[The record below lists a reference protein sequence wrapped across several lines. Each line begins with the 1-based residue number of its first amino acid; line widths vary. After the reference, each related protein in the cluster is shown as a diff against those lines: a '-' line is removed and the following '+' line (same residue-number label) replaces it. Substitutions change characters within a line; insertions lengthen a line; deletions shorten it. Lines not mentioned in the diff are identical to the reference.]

1 MGCLNSPAVA
11 RLKENSRKKKEAEM
25 ANETS
30 RMTDD
35 EMIAILEEIPRNPK
49 SYPSARITAIRT
61 LRDFSPEDP
70 EPTDAF
76 AELDRVRPRR
86 KARLRATV
94 QPEVD
99 G

>member
-11 RLKENSRKKKEAEM
+11 RLKENSRKREAEM
-25 ANETS
+25 ASENETS

-76 AELDRVRPRR
+76 AELDRVRPRH
-86 KARLRATV
+86 KVRLQGHGPT
-94 QPEVD
+94 
-99 G
+99 